1 MHKVLW
7 VIFKYLNHL
16 RLVYMFKIFKTP
28 EFKKAIN
35 FYKDGIKE
43 NRKSF
48 LISMGSAVV
57 WCFLIVIQPYI
68 IKRIIDDAIVI
79 ENRQMLIIFISFML
93 IAGYLRASSIGIRRY
108 FSMHVS
114 FNVEAGIRNRIFT
127 HMQKL
132 AFQYHDKVPTGELM
146 ARASSD
152 ASQVRLAYA
161 IAPLASANILL
172 LIILSITL
180 LSLSLPLGALVLLSI
195 PSVLWLASNFSSK
208 ALGISLRVKEAE
220 AQMTTEVEE
229 QLGGIRVV
237 KAFGNEDLASSKV
250 ETAISGIYNSSLEYL
265 QLRTKFIPM
274 FELIPM
280 VITLLVLLLGGY
292 LSINNFITLGDF
304 IAFTQ
309 YVFLLLWPLRITAWF
324 LSEIPSSVTA
334 GNRILDLLNETPSI
348 VDGNSS
354 ESFPE
359 TGSGSLKFSN
369 VNFRYGDEK
378 IFDNL
383 SFEIDG
389 KKTVA
394 IVGSTGS
401 GKSTL
406 AYLLP
411 RLYDIESGKIEI
423 DGVDIHNVKLDEL
436 RSQVSLAFEES
447 FLFSNSAKDNIS
459 LGSDKATQQQI
470 ENAALIARAHE
481 FIAQLPE
488 SYETKVGE
496 RGFGL
501 SGGQRQ
507 RIALARAIL
516 RKPRILILDDALSA
530 VDASTEEE
538 IRNQLKKVMS
548 NMTTLII
555 TNRVPTIE
563 LCDEVIFLEN
573 GKVRGQ
579 GNHTKLI
586 EEIESYKSLFLESQ
600 TSGFKNER

>member
-1 MHKVLW
+1 
-7 VIFKYLNHL
+7 
-16 RLVYMFKIFKTP
+16 MFKIFKTP
-28 EFKKAIN
+28 EFKKAVN

-43 NRKSF
+43 NKKSF
-48 LISMGSAVV
+48 VISMSSAVI

-68 IKRIIDDAIVI
+68 IKRIIDDAIVL
-79 ENRQMLIIFISFML
+79 ENRQMLIVLISFML
-93 IAGYLRASSIGIRRY
+93 IAGYLRASTIGIRRY

-132 AFQYHDKVPTGELM
+132 AFNYHDKVPTGELM

-152 ASQVRLAYA
+152 ASQVRLAFA
-161 IAPLASANILL
+161 IAPLATANILL

-180 LSLSLPLGALVLLSI
+180 LSLSLPLGLLVLLSI

-220 AQMTTEVEE
+220 AKMTTEVEE

-237 KAFGNEDLASSKV
+237 KAFGNEELASSKV
-250 ETAISGIYNSSLEYL
+250 ESAISGIYNTSLEYL
-265 QLRTKFIPM
+265 NLRTKFIPM

-280 VITLLVLLLGGY
+280 LITLLVLLLGGY
-292 LSINNFITLGDF
+292 LSINDLITLGDF

-334 GNRILDLLNETPSI
+334 GNRILDLLNEAPTI
-348 VDGNSS
+348 IDGTLS
-354 ESFPE
+354 ERFPE
-359 TGSGSLKFSN
+359 TGNGSLKFSD

-383 SFEIDG
+383 SFEIEG

-394 IVGSTGS
+394 VVGSTGS

-423 DGVDIHNVKLDEL
+423 DGVDIQNVKLDEL

-447 FLFSNSAKDNIS
+447 FLFSNSARENIS
-459 LGSDKATQQQI
+459 LGSDKATQQQVK
-470 ENAALIARAHE
+470 NAALIARAHE

-496 RGFGL
+496 RGYGL

-516 RKPRILILDDALSA
+516 REPRILILDDALSA

-538 IRNQLKKVMS
+538 IRNELKQVMS

-579 GNHTKLI
+579 GSHTKLI
-586 EEIESYKSLFLESQ
+586 KEIESYKSLFLENQ
-600 TSGFKNER
+600 TSAVKK

>member
-1 MHKVLW
+1 M
-7 VIFKYLNHL
+7 
-16 RLVYMFKIFKTP
+16 MFNVFKTP
-28 EFKKAIN
+28 EFKKALT
-35 FYKDGIKE
+35 FYKEGVKE
-43 NRKSF
+43 NKRSF
-48 LISMGSAVV
+48 IVSMLSAVV

-68 IKRIIDDAIVI
+68 IKRIIDEGIVGQNQQI
-79 ENRQMLIIFISFML
+79 LIVLISFML
-93 IAGYLRASSIGIRRY
+93 IIGYIRATTIGVRRFY
-108 FSMHVS
+108 SMHVS
-114 FNVEAGIRNRIFT
+114 YNVEAGIRNRIFT

-132 AFQYHDKVPTGELM
+132 AFNFHDKVPTGELM

-152 ASQVRLAYA
+152 ASQVRLAFA
-161 IAPLASANILL
+161 IAPLATANILL

-180 LSLSLPLGALVLLSI
+180 LSLSLPLGSMVLLSI
-195 PSVLWLASNFSSK
+195 PAVLWLASSFSAK
-208 ALGISLRVKEAE
+208 AMGVSLRVKEAE

-237 KAFGNEDLASSKV
+237 KAFGNEELASSKV
-250 ETAISGIYNSSLEYL
+250 ESAISNIYDTSLEYL
-265 QLRTKFIPM
+265 NLRTRFVPL

-292 LSINNFITLGDF
+292 LSINELITLGDF

-324 LSEIPSSVTA
+324 LSEIPSSVSA
-334 GNRILDLLNETPSI
+334 GIRILELLDEEPTI
-348 VDGNSS
+348 VDDNSDTA
-354 ESFPE
+354 FPVE
-359 TGSGSLKFSN
+359 GIGAIKFSN
-369 VNFRYGDEK
+369 VTFRYGKEK
-378 IFDNL
+378 IFDDL
-383 SFEIDG
+383 SFEIEG

-411 RLYDIESGKIEI
+411 RLYDIESGDIEI
-423 DGVDIHNVKLDEL
+423 DGVNINNVKLSEL
-436 RSQVSLAFEES
+436 RSEVSLAFEES
-447 FLFSNSAKDNIS
+447 FLFSNSARENIS
-459 LGSDKATQQQI
+459 LGTDEASDEQI
-470 ENAALIARAHE
+470 QDAANIAKAHE
-481 FIAQLPE
+481 FISQLPE

-496 RGFGL
+496 RGYGL

-516 RKPRILILDDALSA
+516 RQPRVLILDDALSA

-538 IRNQLKKVMS
+538 IRAELKNVMS

-563 LCDEVIFLEN
+563 LCDDVVFIEN
-573 GKVRGQ
+573 GKVKAQ
-579 GNHTKLI
+579 GNHTDLI
-586 EEIESYKSLFLESQ
+586 ENVDSYKALFLESQ
-600 TSGFKNER
+600 SSGLDK

>member
-1 MHKVLW
+1 
-7 VIFKYLNHL
+7 
-16 RLVYMFKIFKTP
+16 
-28 EFKKAIN
+28 
-35 FYKDGIKE
+35 
-43 NRKSF
+43 
-48 LISMGSAVV
+48 
-57 WCFLIVIQPYI
+57 
-68 IKRIIDDAIVI
+68 
-79 ENRQMLIIFISFML
+79 MLII
-93 IAGYLRASSIGIRRY
+93 GYIRATTIGIRRY
-108 FSMHVS
+108 YSMHVS

-132 AFQYHDKVPTGELM
+132 AFNFHDKVPTGELM

-152 ASQVRLAYA
+152 ASQVRLAFA

-180 LSLSLPLGALVLLSI
+180 LSLSLPLGLLVLLSI
-195 PSVLWLASNFSSK
+195 PAVLWLASSFSAK
-208 ALGISLRVKEAE
+208 AMGVSLRVKEAE
-220 AQMTTEVEE
+220 ARMTTEVEE

-237 KAFGNEDLASSKV
+237 KAFGNEELASSKV
-250 ETAISGIYNSSLEYL
+250 ESAISNIYDTSLEYL
-265 QLRTKFIPM
+265 NLRTRFVPM

-292 LSINNFITLGDF
+292 LSINDFITLGDF

-324 LSEIPSSVTA
+324 LSEIPASVSA
-334 GNRILDLLNETPSI
+334 GTRILELLDEEPTIIDENS
-348 VDGNSS
+348 DGH
-354 ESFPE
+354 FPE
-359 TGSGSLKFSN
+359 DGDGSLKLTN
-369 VNFRYGDEK
+369 VNFKYGTEN
-378 IFDNL
+378 IFKDL
-383 SFEIDG
+383 SFEIEG

-411 RLYDIESGKIEI
+411 RLYDIESGSIEV
-423 DGVDIHNVKLDEL
+423 DGVNINDVKLSEL
-436 RSQVSLAFEES
+436 RSEVSLAFEES
-447 FLFSNSAKDNIS
+447 FLFSNSARDNIS
-459 LGSDKATQQQI
+459 LGTDKASD
-470 ENAALIARAHE
+470 EDVEDAANIARAHE
-481 FIAQLPE
+481 FISQLPE

-538 IRNQLKKVMS
+538 IRNELKNVMS

-563 LCDEVIFLEN
+563 LCDEVVFIED
-573 GKVRGQ
+573 GKVRSQ
-579 GNHTKLI
+579 GSHADLI
-586 EEIESYKSLFLESQ
+586 EKVESYKSLFLESQ
-600 TSGFKNER
+600 SAGN

>member
-1 MHKVLW
+1 
-7 VIFKYLNHL
+7 
-16 RLVYMFKIFKTP
+16 MFKVFKTP

-48 LISMGSAVV
+48 VISMGSAVV

-68 IKRIIDDAIVI
+68 IKRIIDDAII
-79 ENRQMLIIFISFML
+79 LENRQMLIILISFML
-93 IAGYLRASSIGIRRY
+93 LAGYLRASTIGIRRY

-114 FNVEAGIRNRIFT
+114 YNVEAGIRNRIFT

-132 AFQYHDKVPTGELM
+132 AYNYHDKVPTGELM

-152 ASQVRLAYA
+152 ASQVRLAFA
-161 IAPLASANILL
+161 IAPLATANILL

-195 PSVLWLASNFSSK
+195 PAVLWLASNFSSK

-237 KAFGNEDLASSKV
+237 KAFGNEDLAASKV
-250 ETAISGIYNSSLEYL
+250 ETAITSIYDTSLEYL
-265 QLRTKFIPM
+265 NLRTKFVPM

-292 LSINNFITLGDF
+292 LSINDFITLGDF

-334 GNRILDLLNETPSI
+334 GNRILDLLNESPSI
-348 VDGNSS
+348 VDGSS
-354 ESFPE
+354 DEAFPK
-359 TGSGSLKFSN
+359 TGNGSLKFSN
-369 VNFRYGDEK
+369 VNFRYGNDK

-383 SFEIDG
+383 SFEIEG

-423 DGVDIHNVKLDEL
+423 DGVDIHNVKLAEL

-447 FLFSNSAKDNIS
+447 FLFSNSARENIS
-459 LGSDKATQQQI
+459 LGSDEASQEQV

-481 FIAQLPE
+481 FIALLPE

-496 RGFGL
+496 RGYGL

-516 RKPRILILDDALSA
+516 RQPRILILDDALSA

-538 IRNQLKKVMS
+538 IRNELKQVMS

-579 GNHTKLI
+579 GSHNKLI
-586 EEIESYKSLFLESQ
+586 EEIQSYKSLFLENQ
-600 TSGFKNER
+600 TSGSKNER

>member
-1 MHKVLW
+1 
-7 VIFKYLNHL
+7 
-16 RLVYMFKIFKTP
+16 MFNVFKTP
-28 EFKKAIN
+28 EFKKALK
-35 FYKDGIKE
+35 FYKEGIAE
-43 NRKSF
+43 NKRSF
-48 LISMGSAVV
+48 VISMLSAVV

-68 IKRIIDDAIVI
+68 IKRIIDDGIVGQNSQI
-79 ENRQMLIIFISFML
+79 LIVLISFML
-93 IAGYLRASSIGIRRY
+93 IIGYIRATTIGIRRY
-108 FSMHVS
+108 YSMHVS
-114 FNVEAGIRNRIFT
+114 YNVEAGIRNRIFT

-132 AFQYHDKVPTGELM
+132 AFNFHDKVPTGELM

-152 ASQVRLAYA
+152 ASQVRLAFA

-180 LSLSLPLGALVLLSI
+180 LSLSLPLGLLVLLSI
-195 PSVLWLASNFSSK
+195 PAVLWLASNFSSK
-208 ALGISLRVKEAE
+208 AMGVSLRVKEAE
-220 AQMTTEVEE
+220 AGMTTEVEE

-237 KAFGNEDLASSKV
+237 KAFGNEELASTKV
-250 ETAISGIYNSSLEYL
+250 ESAISNIYDTSLEYL
-265 QLRTKFIPM
+265 NLRTRFVPM

-292 LSINNFITLGDF
+292 LSINDFITLGDF

-324 LSEIPSSVTA
+324 LSEIPSSVSA
-334 GNRILDLLNETPSI
+334 GTRILELLDEEPTIIDENS
-348 VDGNSS
+348 DGH
-354 ESFPE
+354 FPE
-359 TGSGSLKFSN
+359 DGDGSLKLTN
-369 VNFRYGDEK
+369 VNFKYGSEN
-378 IFDNL
+378 IFKDL
-383 SFEIDG
+383 SFEIEG

-411 RLYDIESGKIEI
+411 RLYDIESGSIEV
-423 DGVDIHNVKLDEL
+423 DGVNINDVKLSEL
-436 RSQVSLAFEES
+436 RSEVSLAFEES
-447 FLFSNSAKDNIS
+447 FLFSNSARDNIS
-459 LGSDKATQQQI
+459 LGSNKASD
-470 ENAALIARAHE
+470 EDVEDAANIARAHE
-481 FIAQLPE
+481 FISQLPE

-496 RGFGL
+496 RGYGL

-538 IRNQLKKVMS
+538 IRNELKNVMS

-563 LCDEVIFLEN
+563 LCDEVVFIED
-573 GKVRGQ
+573 GKVRSQ
-579 GNHTKLI
+579 GSHADLI
-586 EEIESYKSLFLESQ
+586 EKVESYKSLFLESQ
-600 TSGFKNER
+600 SAGNKE

>member
-1 MHKVLW
+1 
-7 VIFKYLNHL
+7 
-16 RLVYMFKIFKTP
+16 MFKIFKTP
-28 EFKKAIN
+28 EFKKAVN

-48 LISMGSAVV
+48 VISMGSAVV

-68 IKRIIDDAIVI
+68 IKRIIDDAIVL
-79 ENRQMLIIFISFML
+79 ENRQMLIILISFML
-93 IAGYLRASSIGIRRY
+93 LAGYLRASSIGIRRY

-114 FNVEAGIRNRIFT
+114 YKVEAGIRNRIFT

-132 AFQYHDKVPTGELM
+132 AYNYHDKVPTGELM

-152 ASQVRLAYA
+152 ASQVRLAFA
-161 IAPLASANILL
+161 IAPLATANILL

-195 PSVLWLASNFSSK
+195 PAVLWLASNFSAK

-237 KAFGNEDLASSKV
+237 KAFGNEDLAASKV
-250 ETAISGIYNSSLEYL
+250 ETAISSIYNTSLEYL
-265 QLRTKFIPM
+265 NLRTKFIPM

-292 LSINNFITLGDF
+292 LSINEFITLGDF

-334 GNRILDLLNETPSI
+334 GNRILDLLNESPSI
-348 VDGNSS
+348 VDGSS
-354 ESFPE
+354 DETFPE
-359 TGSGSLKFSN
+359 TGNGSLKFSN
-369 VNFRYGDEK
+369 VNFRYGDDK

-383 SFEIDG
+383 SFEIEG

-447 FLFSNSAKDNIS
+447 FLFSNSARENIS
-459 LGSDKATQQQI
+459 LGSDKASQDQI

-496 RGFGL
+496 RGYGL

-530 VDASTEEE
+530 VDASTEEQ
-538 IRNQLKKVMS
+538 IRSELKQVMS

-573 GKVRGQ
+573 GQVRGQ
-579 GNHTKLI
+579 GSHNKLI

-600 TSGFKNER
+600 TSGSKNDR

>member
-1 MHKVLW
+1 
-7 VIFKYLNHL
+7 
-16 RLVYMFKIFKTP
+16 MFKVFKTP
-28 EFKKAIN
+28 EFKKAVN

-48 LISMGSAVV
+48 VISMGSAVV

-68 IKRIIDDAIVI
+68 IKRIIDDAIVL
-79 ENRQMLIIFISFML
+79 ENRQMLIILISFML
-93 IAGYLRASSIGIRRY
+93 LAGYLRASTIGIRRY

-114 FNVEAGIRNRIFT
+114 YNVEAGIRNRIFT

-132 AFQYHDKVPTGELM
+132 AYNFHDKVPTGELM

-152 ASQVRLAYA
+152 ASQVRLAFA
-161 IAPLASANILL
+161 IAPLATANILL
-172 LIILSITL
+172 LVILSITL

-195 PSVLWLASNFSSK
+195 PAVLWLASNFSSK

-237 KAFGNEDLASSKV
+237 KAFGNEDLAASKV
-250 ETAISGIYNSSLEYL
+250 ETAISSIYDTSLEYL
-265 QLRTKFIPM
+265 NLRTKFVPM

-292 LSINNFITLGDF
+292 LSINEFITLGDF

-334 GNRILDLLNETPSI
+334 GNRILDLLNESPSI
-348 VDGNSS
+348 VDGSS
-354 ESFPE
+354 DETFPE
-359 TGSGSLKFSN
+359 TGNGSLKFSN
-369 VNFRYGDEK
+369 VDFRYGDDK

-383 SFEIDG
+383 SFEIEG

-423 DGVDIHNVKLDEL
+423 DGIDIHNVKLAEL

-447 FLFSNSAKDNIS
+447 FLFSNSARENIS
-459 LGSDKATQQQI
+459 LGSDEASQEQV

-496 RGFGL
+496 RGYGL

-516 RKPRILILDDALSA
+516 RQPRILILDDALSA

-538 IRNQLKKVMS
+538 IRNELKQVMS

-579 GNHTKLI
+579 GSHNKLI
-586 EEIESYKSLFLESQ
+586 EEIQSYKSLFLESQ
-600 TSGFKNER
+600 TSGSKNDR

>member
-1 MHKVLW
+1 
-7 VIFKYLNHL
+7 
-16 RLVYMFKIFKTP
+16 MFNVFKTP
-28 EFKKAIN
+28 EFKKALK
-35 FYKDGIKE
+35 FYKEGIAE
-43 NRKSF
+43 NKRSF
-48 LISMGSAVV
+48 VVSMLSAVV

-68 IKRIIDDAIVI
+68 IKRIIDDGIVGQNSQI
-79 ENRQMLIIFISFML
+79 LIVLISFML
-93 IAGYLRASSIGIRRY
+93 IIGYIRATTIGIRRY
-108 FSMHVS
+108 YSMHVS
-114 FNVEAGIRNRIFT
+114 YNVEAGIRNRIFT

-132 AFQYHDKVPTGELM
+132 AFNFHDKVPTGELM

-152 ASQVRLAYA
+152 ASQVRLAFA

-180 LSLSLPLGALVLLSI
+180 LSLSLPLGLLVLLSI
-195 PSVLWLASNFSSK
+195 PAVLWLASNFSSK
-208 ALGISLRVKEAE
+208 AMGVSLRVKEAE
-220 AQMTTEVEE
+220 AGMTTEVEE

-237 KAFGNEDLASSKV
+237 KAFGNEELASTKV
-250 ETAISGIYNSSLEYL
+250 ESAISNIYDTSLEYL
-265 QLRTKFIPM
+265 NLRTRFVPM

-292 LSINNFITLGDF
+292 LSINDFITLGDF

-324 LSEIPSSVTA
+324 LSEIPASVSA
-334 GNRILDLLNETPSI
+334 GTRILELLDEEPTIIDENS
-348 VDGNSS
+348 DGH
-354 ESFPE
+354 FPE
-359 TGSGSLKFSN
+359 DGDGSLKLTN
-369 VNFRYGDEK
+369 VNFKYGSEN
-378 IFDNL
+378 IFKDL
-383 SFEIDG
+383 SFEIEG

-411 RLYDIESGKIEI
+411 RLYDIESGSIEV
-423 DGVDIHNVKLDEL
+423 DGVNINDVKLSEL
-436 RSQVSLAFEES
+436 RSEVSLAFEES
-447 FLFSNSAKDNIS
+447 FLFSNSARDNIS
-459 LGSDKATQQQI
+459 LGIDKASD
-470 ENAALIARAHE
+470 EDVEDAANIARAHE
-481 FIAQLPE
+481 FISQLPE

-496 RGFGL
+496 RGYGL

-538 IRNQLKKVMS
+538 IRNELKNVMS

-555 TNRVPTIE
+555 TNRGPTIE
-563 LCDEVIFLEN
+563 LCDEVVFIED
-573 GKVRGQ
+573 GKVRSQ
-579 GNHTKLI
+579 GSHADLI
-586 EEIESYKSLFLESQ
+586 EKVESYKSLFLESQ
-600 TSGFKNER
+600 SAGNKE